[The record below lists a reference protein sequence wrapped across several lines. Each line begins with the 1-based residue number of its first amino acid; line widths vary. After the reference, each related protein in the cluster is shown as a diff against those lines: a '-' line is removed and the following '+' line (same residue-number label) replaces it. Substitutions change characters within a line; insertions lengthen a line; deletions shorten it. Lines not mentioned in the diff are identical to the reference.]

1 MTAVQSPFLRAV
13 IAADAVVCG
22 AAGLGFALA
31 VGLLSG
37 PLGLSPDFM
46 QPVGLFLVGYA
57 VLLAVLAARQSLPR
71 RAVWGLVV
79 FNLLW
84 AVESIGVVALG
95 WVQPTTLGVALIV
108 GQALAA
114 AIVAVLQYL
123 VLRRARREAL
133 A

>member
-1 MTAVQSPFLRAV
+1 V
-13 IAADAVVCG
+13 
-22 AAGLGFALA
+22 
-31 VGLLSG
+31 
-37 PLGLSPDFM
+37 
-46 QPVGLFLVGYA
+46 
-57 VLLAVLAARQSLPR
+57 
-71 RAVWGLVV
+71 VWGLVA

-84 AVESIGVVALG
+84 AVESIGVAALG

-114 AIVAVLQYL
+114 AVVADLQYL